1 MTESKRGFFGRLA
14 NIFGVGTG
22 NRDLMR
28 EMEELI
34 VEGSEE
40 GVINS
45 GESEMLLSVLEFRQ
59 TLVREVMIP
68 RTEMSCIEVTS
79 SLEELIGLMKD
90 QGHSRIPV
98 YEEKVDHIVGIV
110 HARDLLT
117 HWDCDIQTPPITD
130 LKRSAYFVP
139 ETMRLEKLLA
149 EMRARKTHLAISV
162 DEYGGVSGLIT
173 LEDILEEIVG
183 DIQDEYDDE
192 SEVLLRKTPEGLEV
206 SGRCD
211 IELLEEELG
220 RELDAPGE
228 FETVGGLVVSV
239 MGRIP
244 KAGECFVHD
253 GLEFKVRDVDTR
265 RVRAVTI
272 FPTGELPKGEPDGE

>member
-1 MTESKRGFFGRLA
+1 MG
-14 NIFGVGTG
+14 
-22 NRDLMR
+22 
-28 EMEELI
+28 EMEKLI
-34 VEGSEE
+34 AEGSQE
-40 GVINS
+40 GVINP
-45 GESEMLLSVLEFRQ
+45 GESEMLLSVLEFRR
-59 TLVREVMIP
+59 TMVREVMIP
-68 RTEMSCIEVTS
+68 RTEMSCVEVS
-79 SLEELIGLMKD
+79 SLLEELLGLMRG

-98 YEEKVDHIVGIV
+98 YEEKVDRIVGIV
-110 HARDLLT
+110 HARDLLP
-117 HWDCDIQTPPITD
+117 HWGCQAETPPIAD
-130 LKRSAYFVP
+130 LMRPAYFVP

-192 SEVLLRKTPEGLEV
+192 SEVLLRKTSEGLEV

-220 RELDAPGE
+220 RRLDAPGD

-244 KAGECFVHD
+244 KAGERFVYE

-272 FPTGELPKGEPDGE
+272 FPKGEADKGEADKGEADKAEVDKGEPIGE